1 MCHDPGVNGRRAVLL
16 IVLSS
21 VLSVALAV
29 AVNVATGGDLP
40 EPLAQV
46 QWLAW
51 PLVGLLLIAVVMVS
65 VQQVGASRDQARGG
79 DPALRP
85 AELPVDI
92 TRFAGREGELAE
104 LLATVPR
111 HQGTGT
117 GAPVVIGI
125 FGSGGM
131 GKSVLATRLAH
142 TVAGRYGDGQL
153 AVTLRGASPEPAD
166 AGEVL
171 RRLLH
176 TLGVTPADVPE
187 EITDRTALYR
197 SQLANRRMLL
207 FLDDAASEEQ
217 VRPLLPG
224 ARGCLVIITARPS
237 LMRLPLT
244 AWRNLD
250 ALSEAAAIALLAAG
264 VGDDRVADE
273 LEESRQVVRYCGRL
287 PLALSLAA
295 ARLRSRP
302 QWTVA
307 ELARR
312 LSDEYRRLDE
322 LSGADNDVRASFSLS
337 YNDLDPV
344 ARNLFRG
351 LSLLGYAS
359 FGRGVSAA
367 LLGGIDRLRE
377 AENALDRLADVK
389 LIEVLGPLRYRLHD
403 LVRLYAAERLDAE
416 EPVSVR
422 RAALHR
428 ALNYYRIRTGDNWAI
443 LADPESTVDDRHEAE
458 QWFERSRSAVVAAVK
473 QAGMLG
479 ETRLARE
486 IAEAVMPYLE
496 TYGYQRDIVAVAAS
510 TVGLDGGDG
519 RSRQR
524 RTR

>member
-1 MCHDPGVNGRRAVLL
+1 MNGRRTVLL

-40 EPLAQV
+40 QPLAQV

-51 PLVGLLLIAVVMVS
+51 PIVGVLLIAVVMVS
-65 VQQVGASRDQARGG
+65 VQQVNADRNHNHELRRS
-79 DPALRP
+79 LRP
-85 AELPVDI
+85 AELPVDV

-104 LLATVPR
+104 LLAIVPR
-111 HQGTGT
+111 HQDTGT
-117 GAPVVIGI
+117 GVPVVIGV
-125 FGSGGM
+125 FGAGGM

-142 TVAGRYGDGQL
+142 TVANRYADGQL
-153 AVTLRGASPEPAD
+153 AVSLRGASPEPAD

-176 TLGVTPADVPE
+176 TLGVAPADVPT

-197 SQLANRRMLL
+197 SLLADKRMLI

-224 ARGCLVIITARPS
+224 ARGCLVIVTARPS
-237 LMRLPLT
+237 LLRMTLT

-250 ALSEAAAIALLAAG
+250 VLSEAAAIALLAAG
-264 VGDDRVADE
+264 VGDDRIADE
-273 LEESRQVVRYCGRL
+273 LEASRRVVRYCGHL

-295 ARLRSRP
+295 ARLRIRP

-312 LSDEYRRLDE
+312 LSDEHRRLDE

-367 LLGGIDRLRE
+367 LLGGIDHLRE
-377 AENALDRLADVK
+377 AEDALDRLADVK
-389 LIEVLGPLRYRLHD
+389 LIEVRGPLRYRLHD

-416 EPVSVR
+416 EPVGVR

-428 ALNYYRIRTGDNWAI
+428 ALNYYRIRTTDNWATMD
-443 LADPESTVDDRHEAE
+443 DPLSTVEDRTEAE
-458 QWFERSRSAVVAAVK
+458 QWFERSRSAVVAAVR
-473 QAGMLG
+473 QAATLG
-479 ETRLARE
+479 EARLARE
-486 IAEAVMPYLE
+486 IASAVTPYLE
-496 TYGYQRDIVAVAAS
+496 EYGYQRDLARIADTTAR
-510 TVGLDGGDG
+510 LGGGEG
-519 RSRQR
+519 RYR